1 MNRAPLLATQDVVK
15 RFGGVIA
22 LKGVSF
28 DLEEGE
34 IHALCGEN
42 GAGKSTLIN
51 LLGGIHPH
59 GSYAGEIL
67 VDGKP
72 AQFATPRDAERAGI
86 AVIHQELALF
96 ADMSVAENLMLGR
109 LPRRLGVVV
118 WDEVHA
124 RAREILAACAVE
136 LDPEIRVGDL
146 GVASRQLVEIA
157 RAIAKNP

>member
-1 MNRAPLLATQDVVK
+1 MSGDALLAAHGVVK

-28 DLEEGE
+28 DLRPGE

-51 LLGGIHPH
+51 LLGGVYPH
-59 GSYAGEIL
+59 GSYEGEIF

-72 AQFATPRDAERAGI
+72 AHFATPRDAEHAGI

-96 ADMSVAENLMLGR
+96 ADMSVAENLLLGQAPAAARCRQLGR
-109 LPRRLGVVV
+109 S
-118 WDEVHA
+118 A
-124 RAREILAACAVE
+124 RACAR
-136 LDPEIRVGDL
+136 DPGRLRGGAGPRD
-146 GVASRQLVEIA
+146 A
-157 RAIAKNP
+157 RG

>member
-1 MNRAPLLATQDVVK
+1 MSGDALLATHGVVK

-28 DLEEGE
+28 DLRPGE

-51 LLGGIHPH
+51 LLGGVYPH
-59 GSYAGEIL
+59 GSYEGEIF

-72 AQFATPRDAERAGI
+72 ARFATPRDAEHAGI

-96 ADMSVAENLMLGR
+96 ADMSVAENLLLGR
-109 LPRRLGVVV
+109 LPRRLGVIN

-124 RAREILAACAVE
+124 RAREILGACGVE
-136 LDPEIRVGDL
+136 LDPETLVGDL
-146 GVASRQLVEIA
+146 GVASLQLV
-157 RAIAKNP
+157 

>member
-1 MNRAPLLATQDVVK
+1 MSGDALLATHGVVK

-28 DLEEGE
+28 DLRPGE

-51 LLGGIHPH
+51 LLGGVYPH
-59 GSYAGEIL
+59 GSYEGEIF

-72 AQFATPRDAERAGI
+72 ARFATPRDAEHAGI

-96 ADMSVAENLMLGR
+96 SDMSVAENLLLGR
-109 LPRRLGVVV
+109 LPRRLGVVN

-124 RAREILAACAVE
+124 RAREILGACGVE
-136 LDPEIRVGDL
+136 LEP
-146 GVASRQLVEIA
+146 
-157 RAIAKNP
+157 